1 MRRDDVTPIQVDTG
15 RLSNNSSEGVQRLAQ
30 NLNMPNMEQIL
41 TTSLPTSD
49 YIPKDAI
56 NAIIQLW
63 MTILNELCD

>member
-1 MRRDDVTPIQVDTG
+1 
-15 RLSNNSSEGVQRLAQ
+15 
-30 NLNMPNMEQIL
+30 MEQIL

>member
-1 MRRDDVTPIQVDTG
+1 VRRDDVTPIQVDAG